1 MDEFIVNNI
10 NQIRSKIKKFSD
22 AGKIVGFVPTMGN
35 LHAGHISL
43 INKAYSECDRVIV
56 SIFINPKQFNDDND
70 FLSYPKTL
78 ESDINILK
86 NHNVSYLFYPDIKD
100 IYPEGFACD
109 ISFSSIN
116 NKLCAID
123 REDHFNG
130 VGLILI
136 KLFNIIKPNKVY
148 FGLKDYQQYVL
159 VKNLV
164 SFLNYD
170 IDVVSQDIIREK
182 SGLAL
187 SSRNNLL
194 SDNARLN
201 IAPKLYCI
209 LQDIKKV
216 INDNQDIDLINLIS
230 NYKEKLLRYGFSKID
245 YLDILDNNLD
255 NYNFKISK
263 NARIFVAAI
272 IENVRLI
279 DNIEL

>member
-10 NQIRSKIKKFSD
+10 NQIRAKIKKFSD
-22 AGKIVGFVPTMGN
+22 AGKIIGFVPTMGN

-43 INKAYSECDRVIV
+43 INKAYSECDKVIV

-100 IYPEGFACD
+100 IYPEGFTCD

-123 REDHFNG
+123 REGHFNG

-201 IAPKLYCI
+201 IAPKLYYI

-216 INDNQDIDLINLIS
+216 INDNQDIDLINLIL